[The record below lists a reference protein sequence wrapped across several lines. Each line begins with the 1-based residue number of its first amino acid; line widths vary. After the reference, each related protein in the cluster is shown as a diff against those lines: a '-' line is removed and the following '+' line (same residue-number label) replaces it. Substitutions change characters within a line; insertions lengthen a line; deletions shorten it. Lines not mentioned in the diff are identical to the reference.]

1 MKEIRTYGAMVVPSL
16 AVLLLAAWGWVGRA
30 SAAPIVHTANGDV
43 AGAVRTPGVES
54 FLGIPFA
61 AAPVGALRWR
71 EPQPAA
77 AWRGV
82 RPALSFGKD
91 CIQEPQAHPPG
102 PGFVNPTSEDCL
114 YLNIWRPE
122 KAAGKPLAVMVWIH
136 GGAFIM
142 GAGSF
147 PSYEGTAFA
156 KDGVV
161 LVTFNYRLGRFGT
174 FAHPA
179 LSRAQAGRPLVNYGL
194 LDQIAALKWVKANIT
209 AFGGDPENVT
219 IFGESAGASSVNF
232 LMTSPLAMGLFSK
245 AISES
250 GGASSDLKSL
260 AAAEVDGRAWAASVG
275 AADADAAD
283 LRALPADVV
292 WGGPVVVPAF
302 PVIDDRIV
310 TTATDE
316 AFARGAF
323 AQVPYMVGANSH
335 EESLLRWL
343 PGADERYF
351 ASMGAA
357 GGALLK
363 LYAAEGVDRDRAVA
377 RLWGE
382 AVMVAPARFRAK
394 QVARAGRMAWLY
406 RYSYVPDAAQGMTA
420 GAGHEAEM
428 EMVFKNPDVRW
439 PSKWSAADAAMA
451 SAVNRYWVNFAKTG
465 DPNGPGLPRWPA
477 YSVAG
482 DELMEFT
489 NSGPVVARNFA
500 RERLDTIERATYAR
514 KGRAR
519 DN

>member
-1 MKEIRTYGAMVVPSL
+1 MTVPSL
-16 AVLLLAAWGWVGRA
+16 AVLLLAAWGCIGSA
-30 SAAPIVHTANGDV
+30 SATPIVHTANGDV
-43 AGAVRTPGVES
+43 AGAVRTPGVEL
-54 FLGIPFA
+54 FLGIPYA

-77 AWRGV
+77 AWRGI

-91 CIQEPQAHPPG
+91 CIQEPQAYPPG

-114 YLNIWRPE
+114 YLNVWRPE
-122 KAAGKPLAVMVWIH
+122 KTAGKLLAVMVWIH

-147 PSYEGTAFA
+147 PSYDGTAFVTE
-156 KDGVV
+156 DVI

-179 LSRAQAGRPLVNYGL
+179 LSSEQAGLPLANYGL
-194 LDQIAALKWVKANIT
+194 LDQIAALKWVKANIA

-232 LMTSPLAMGLFSK
+232 LMTSPLATGLFSK

-250 GGASSDLKSL
+250 GGASSGLKSL
-260 AAAEVDGRAWAASVG
+260 ADAEADGRAWAASVG
-275 AADADAAD
+275 AADADVAG
-283 LRALPADVV
+283 LRALPAGVV

-302 PVIDDRIV
+302 PVIDGRIV

-323 AQVPYMVGANSH
+323 AQVPYIVGANSH

-351 ASMGAA
+351 ASMGAS
-357 GGALLK
+357 GSELLK
-363 LYAAEGVDRDRAVA
+363 LYTADGADRHRAIA

-382 AVMVAPARFRAK
+382 AVMVVPARFRAK
-394 QVARAGRMAWLY
+394 QVAKAGRTAWLY

-420 GAGHEAEM
+420 GAGHEAEI

-439 PSKWSAADAAMA
+439 PSTWSAADAAMA
-451 SAVNRYWVNFAKTG
+451 SAVNRYWSNFAKTG
-465 DPNGPGLPRWPA
+465 NPNGSGLPRWPA
-477 YSVAG
+477 YSVAD
-482 DELMEFT
+482 DELMEFS
-489 NSGPVVARNFA
+489 NSGPVVARKFA
-500 RERLDTIERATYAR
+500 QERLDVIERATDAR
-514 KGRAR
+514 RGRAGGQ
-519 DN
+519 